1 MKILAIEASGPVA
14 GCAILEDDTLLGEYR
29 IQNRLTHSQTLV
41 PIMEELTERLS
52 LDLAQ
57 IDAIALTQGPGSFTG
72 LRIGAATAKGVGF
85 ALNKPIIGVPT
96 TDAIAANAFGTDML
110 VCPLMDA
117 RRGQVYTGIYEERD
131 RHAVLRPC
139 CAVRAEEI
147 LEDLNERGREVLFL
161 GDGVPVAAPL
171 IQEKLKVPFVLAP
184 PFMNRQSPA
193 VTATLAM
200 ALYREKGDS
209 VLVPADDF
217 RPEYLRRSQAERQ
230 LEEAKK
236 EHAMDAL
243 AAGRL
248 VRDMEERKKT
258 LPEGSV

>member
-1 MKILAIEASGPVA
+1 M
-14 GCAILEDDTLLGEYR
+14 
-29 IQNRLTHSQTLV
+29 
-41 PIMEELTERLS
+41 
-52 LDLAQ
+52 
-57 IDAIALTQGPGSFTG
+57 
-72 LRIGAATAKGVGF
+72 
-85 ALNKPIIGVPT
+85 
-96 TDAIAANAFGTDML
+96 
-110 VCPLMDA
+110 
-117 RRGQVYTGIYEERD
+117 QVYTGIYEERD

-139 CAVRAEEI
+139 CAVPAEEI

-171 IQEKLKVPFVLAP
+171 IQEKLKVPFVFAP